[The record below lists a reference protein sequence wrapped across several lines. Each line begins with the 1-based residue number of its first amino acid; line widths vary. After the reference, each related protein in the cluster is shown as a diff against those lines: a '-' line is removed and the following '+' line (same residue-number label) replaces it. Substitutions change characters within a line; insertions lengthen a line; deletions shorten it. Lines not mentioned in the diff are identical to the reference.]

1 MFVRCDS
8 KTLQN
13 VANESIFFFSENC
26 AYLLQHFNFDRCQ
39 TVNMEDA
46 ELINQI
52 LMGNMN
58 AFTFLVNRYQ
68 KLVVHITKRLIQRQ
82 EEVED
87 VCQDVFL
94 KVYQN
99 LGKYRNECKLS
110 TWIATIAYNTSIN
123 YLRKFKKNIEV
134 NPYDSDFLRNLT
146 NYKSDDYERTDLHQ
160 YIHEQIELLPVQYR
174 TVLTLYHLEEFSY
187 QEIEQITG
195 MPEETI
201 KSYLFRAKALLRE
214 KLKCV
219 VDENSLKSVKEIT
232 HEK

>member
-1 MFVRCDS
+1 MNDS
-8 KTLQN
+8 
-13 VANESIFFFSENC
+13 
-26 AYLLQHFNFDRCQ
+26 
-39 TVNMEDA
+39 

-52 LMGNMN
+52 LNGNMN

-68 KLVVHITKRLIQRQ
+68 KLVVHISGRLIQRH
-82 EEVED
+82 EELED

-123 YLRKFKKNIEV
+123 YLRKFKKGGEV
-134 NPYDSDFLRNLT
+134 NSDDLAAFEKLT
-146 NYKSDDYERTDLHQ
+146 DFKSDDYEKAEYR
-160 YIHEQIELLPVQYR
+160 YIREQIELLPVQYR

-195 MPEETI
+195 MPEGTV
-201 KSYLFRAKALLRE
+201 KNYLFRAKALLKE
-214 KLKCV
+214 KLKFV
-219 VDENSLKSVKEIT
+219 VDENSLKTVKEINN
-232 HEK
+232 EE